1 MYMVR
6 YRVRIMARLLS
17 KFLGKVVANAVGLYV
32 AAYFLQGV
40 ILSGGWQGLAIAAVG
55 LALLHTILRPILKI
69 ITAPLVLITFGLF
82 TIIINIAILW
92 VADHYLTQIAFSDLY
107 SLAITALIITAANI
121 FI

>member
-1 MYMVR
+1 ML
-6 YRVRIMARLLS
+6 RLFS
-17 KFLGKVVANAVGLYV
+17 KFVGRVVANAIGLYA
-32 AAYFLQGV
+32 AAYFLSGV
-40 ILSGGWQGLAIAAVG
+40 ILSGGAMGLAIAAIA

-92 VADHYLTQIAFSDLY
+92 IADRYLTQIAFNDLY
-107 SLAITALIITAANI
+107 SLAITALIITVVNI